1 MLLRDYEFS
10 LQKKG
15 QEKRLGMC
23 CTKMKVRWGIRL
35 FVCYQGRHFYIVNIG
50 GGISCMVWPDA
61 IFSFWNSYVIG
72 FGTNGCLLMG

>member
-35 FVCYQGRHFYIVNIG
+35 FVRYQGRHFYIVNVRG
-50 GGISCMVWPDA
+50 SISCLV
-61 IFSFWNSYVIG
+61 
-72 FGTNGCLLMG
+72 